1 LTRDKAVKRSFYGLL
16 FSTFLV
22 LLSGCGLLMT
32 TPNPLQDLPVPRQ
45 VELTKVPF
53 FTQGD
58 DLCGP
63 ASISMVLNY
72 RGMDLTPQKLEPL
85 IYIPGKKGSLQ
96 TEMLAVTRRFGYI
109 PYVIEPNLVAL
120 AKEIGAGN
128 PVVILQNLGLSW
140 YPKWHYAVVVGY
152 DIDRDVF
159 ILRTGNTERKEM
171 SRHWF
176 SRYWAGSENW
186 AMVAMPPD
194 RLPATAEEH
203 KYVSS
208 VAALERLNVWPQIT
222 IAYQT
227 AIAAWPKSFLAHLG
241 LGTAYYHQHKL
252 GLARDN
258 YQIAV
263 NLEPGSAIAHNNLA
277 QVLFELGQVKQARA
291 HALKAIALGGNSV
304 DQFRQTLREID
315 AASSN

>member
-1 LTRDKAVKRSFYGLL
+1 MTGYKAVKRTFYGLL
-16 FSTFLV
+16 FSFGFL
-22 LLSGCGLLMT
+22 LLGGCGLLIT
-32 TPNPLQDLPVPRQ
+32 TPNPLQDLPLPHH
-45 VELTKVPF
+45 VELSRVPF

-72 RGMDLTPQKLEPL
+72 RGQNLTPQKLEPL

-120 AKEIGAGN
+120 AKEISDGN

-152 DIDRDVF
+152 DIDRDIL
-159 ILRTGNTERKEM
+159 ILRTGNTDRKEM

-176 SRYWAGSENW
+176 SRYWAGSDNW

-194 RLPATAEEH
+194 QLPATAEERN
-203 KYVSS
+203 YVSS
-208 VAALERLNVWPQIT
+208 VAALERLSEWSQIT
-222 IAYQT
+222 TGYQT
-227 AIAAWPKSFLAHLG
+227 AIKAWPKSFIAHLG

-252 GLARDN
+252 SLARDN
-258 YQIAV
+258 YLIAV
-263 NLEPGSAIAHNNLA
+263 NLEPESAIAHNNLA
-277 QVLFELGQVKQARA
+277 QTLLELGQVKLARE

-304 DQFRQTLREID
+304 DQFRQTLQEID

>member
-1 LTRDKAVKRSFYGLL
+1 MINAKAVKHSFYGLL
-16 FSTFLV
+16 LSAGFL

-32 TPNPLQDLPVPRQ
+32 TPNPLQDLPIPRHA
-45 VELTKVPF
+45 ELTKVPF

-72 RGMDLTPQKLEPL
+72 RGQNLTPQKLEPL

-109 PYVIEPNLVAL
+109 PYVIEPSLVAL
-120 AKEIGAGN
+120 AQEVNAGN

-152 DIDRDVF
+152 DVDRDIFV
-159 ILRTGNTERKEM
+159 LRSGNMDRKEM
-171 SRHWF
+171 SRRWF
-176 SRYWAGSENW
+176 TRYWAGSDYW
-186 AMVAMPPD
+186 GMVAMPPD

-203 KYVSS
+203 NYVAS
-208 VAALERLNVWPQIT
+208 VAALERLSEWSQIAT
-222 IAYQT
+222 GYQT
-227 AIAAWPKSFLAHLG
+227 AIKAWPKSFIAHLG

-252 GLARDN
+252 ALASDN
-258 YQIAV
+258 YRIAV
-263 NLEPGSAIAHNNLA
+263 ELEPDSAIAHNNLA
-277 QVLFELGQVKQARA
+277 QTLLELGQVRLARE
-291 HALKAIALGGNSV
+291 HALKAVSLGGSSA

-315 AASSN
+315 SAKSN